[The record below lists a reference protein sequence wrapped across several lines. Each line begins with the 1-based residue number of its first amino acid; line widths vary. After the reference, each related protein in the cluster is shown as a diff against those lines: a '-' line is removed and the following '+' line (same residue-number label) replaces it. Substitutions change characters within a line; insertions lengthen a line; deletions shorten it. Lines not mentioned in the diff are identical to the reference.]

1 MIRLFE
7 LRTEKEISQRA
18 IAQIMS
24 VSQGTY
30 NNWENGKTQPSIEQI
45 ITLANYFGVTVDYLI
60 GNTNDYEVLSS
71 AELLTEEQKEI
82 LNKVSRLSKSARNAL
97 MQFLDNI

>member
-45 ITLANYFGVTVDYLI
+45 IALARYFGVTVDYLV
-60 GNTNDYEVLSS
+60 GNTDDYEVSVNCNEIS
-71 AELLTEEQKEI
+71 AENREI
-82 LNKVSRLSKSARNAL
+82 LNKILRLPKPAKKAL
-97 MQFLDNI
+97 LDFLDNL